1 MTLWDQFLKLLVKLQ
16 TFSDLLSF
24 FMATVRIKMMTLI
37 PPPPPSPVFQHLCS
51 SKFMARYHK
60 QFPPTLSP
68 PRKTS
73 SLGNLFSCNRKT
85 NTQYLHQHTNKQF
98 SILARISLSK
108 KFPSMKSLFLKKIIH
123 TLRAQRLH
131 ETS

>member
-24 FMATVRIKMMTLI
+24 FMARVKIKMMTLI
-37 PPPPPSPVFQHLCS
+37 PSPVFQHFCS
-51 SKFMARYHK
+51 SKFMTRYHK

-85 NTQYLHQHTNKQF
+85 NTQYLHQHTSKQF

-108 KFPSMKSLFLKKIIH
+108 KFPSHEKSFFEKNYPYFKG
-123 TLRAQRLH
+123 T
-131 ETS
+131 ETP